1 VSPWDLVASSFLS
14 PHIMAAAILSRS
26 LTGALSG
33 PSFLSGS
40 KAHLLQSPAGPQ
52 CRPFVS
58 TKPATFRCKMAETS
72 AEPTDEDMANVGLD
86 DVFNLIEQAERND
99 PSPDV
104 PTDSRRRLTGWARWY
119 KEFGKSL
126 PKGVDARKALYGPD
140 RPKWKGAFTSAAD
153 VPGYLKGQYAGDYGI
168 DLLGFCKVRGKV
180 LARRIVY
187 AVLGYIMSVAF
198 QSYAVP
204 CALQGSFMETLRSTN
219 RGCLLTDK
227 TCDFASF
234 NVAV

>member
-1 VSPWDLVASSFLS
+1 
-14 PHIMAAAILSRS
+14 MAAAVLSRS
-26 LTGALSG
+26 LTSAVSG

-40 KAHLLQSPAGPQ
+40 KAHLLQRPAGPQ
-52 CRPFVS
+52 CRPFVP

-86 DVFNLIEQAERND
+86 DVFSLIEQAERND

-180 LARRIVY
+180 FARRSVL
-187 AVLGYIMSVAF
+187 LGYVMSVAF

-204 CALQGSFMETLRSTN
+204 CALQGSIMETLCSTN
-219 RGCLLTDK
+219 CGCSFDCK
-227 TCDFASF
+227 ARDFAVVD
-234 NVAV
+234 VAL

>member
-1 VSPWDLVASSFLS
+1 
-14 PHIMAAAILSRS
+14 MAAAVLSRS
-26 LTGALSG
+26 LNGTVSG

-40 KAHLLQSPAGPQ
+40 KAHLLQSPPGPQ
-52 CRPFVS
+52 CRPFVP

-140 RPKWKGAFTSAAD
+140 RPKWKGAFTSATD

-168 DLLGFCKVRGKV
+168 DLLGFCKVR
-180 LARRIVY
+180 
-187 AVLGYIMSVAF
+187 
-198 QSYAVP
+198 
-204 CALQGSFMETLRSTN
+204 
-219 RGCLLTDK
+219 
-227 TCDFASF
+227 
-234 NVAV
+234 